1 MVGGLAHTEFD
12 LDTDKD
18 ARPVAANA
26 SLDLDQVEA
35 NTKANATISAPYR
48 ELKERVESSP
58 TIASPTPTYPPSDGE
73 EAKHAEFAQK
83 RHKHYGNEAQA
94 LKQALAR
101 GD

>member
-1 MVGGLAHTEFD
+1 M
-12 LDTDKD
+12 
-18 ARPVAANA
+18 AANA

-35 NTKANATISAPYR
+35 NTKANAAISGSYR

-58 TIASPTPTYPPSDGE
+58 TIASPTPTYTTTDGD
-73 EAKHAEFAQK
+73 EAKHTEFEQK